1 VEMENDARVPRFLST
16 ASLYNHNFFSHTCK
30 GAHKRENDA
39 CVHGF
44 MSTPS
49 LQPQLLV
56 HTRANKCMIE
66 KMSGRSA
73 QEKMRGRAGERTEG
87 MELISFLVCSVSPP

>member
-1 VEMENDARVPRFLST
+1 MEMENDARVPRFLST

-39 CVHGF
+39 CVPGF
-44 MSTPS
+44 MSSPS
-49 LQPQLLV
+49 LQPSCS
-56 HTRANKCMIE
+56 HTRANKCRIE

-73 QEKMRGRAGERTEG
+73 EEKMRGRAGERTEG